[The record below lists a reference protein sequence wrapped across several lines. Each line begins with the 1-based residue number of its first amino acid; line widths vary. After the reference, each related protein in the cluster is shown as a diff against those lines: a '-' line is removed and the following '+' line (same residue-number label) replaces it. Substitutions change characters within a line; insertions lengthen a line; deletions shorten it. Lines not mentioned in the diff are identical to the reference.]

1 MVIIMHEEKS
11 HIKYLIVKLAIFVV
25 LAVLVFI
32 FREQLVEHL
41 KYFIGGLMLL
51 YGVEEVLFEVIF
63 HGKNFW
69 KCEKTYLGLVELIL
83 GTTLFFFPLEGE
95 VEEVV
100 KMTCVIWAAWSII
113 REAFEIRELVVE
125 IKSVVLT
132 IISGIESVAVI
143 VLSVMLILEPGEHH
157 AMIHL
162 YLLLAEL
169 VLTPLVP
176 LLDEVIEEKKHKKA
190 EQEKIS

>member
-1 MVIIMHEEKS
+1 MHEEKS

-25 LAVLVFI
+25 LAVLVFV

-41 KYFIGGLMLL
+41 KYFIGGLILL
-51 YGVEEVLFEVIF
+51 YGVEEILFEVIF

-83 GTTLFFFPLEGE
+83 GITLFFFPLEATA
-95 VEEVV
+95 EEVV

-113 REAFEIRELVVE
+113 REAFEIRELIVE

-132 IISGIESVAVI
+132 IISGIESVAAI
-143 VLSVMLILEPGEHH
+143 VLSVMLLLEPGEHH

-176 LLDEVIEEKKHKKA
+176 LLDEVIEERKNKRA
-190 EQEKIS
+190 EQKKIS

>member
-1 MVIIMHEEKS
+1 MHEEKS
-11 HIKYLIVKLAIFVV
+11 HIKYLFVKLAIFVG
-25 LAVLVFI
+25 LAICVFI

-41 KYFIGGLMLL
+41 KYFIGGLILL
-51 YGVEEVLFEVIF
+51 YGVEEILFEVIF

-83 GTTLFFFPLEGE
+83 GITLFFFPLEATA
-95 VEEVV
+95 EEVV

-113 REAFEIRELVVE
+113 REAFEIRELIVE
-125 IKSVVLT
+125 IKSVILT
-132 IISGIESVAVI
+132 IISGIESVAAI
-143 VLSVMLILEPGEHH
+143 VLSVMLLLEPGEHH

-176 LLDEVIEEKKHKKA
+176 LLDEVIEERKNKRA
-190 EQEKIS
+190 EQKKIS

>member
-1 MVIIMHEEKS
+1 MHEEKS
-11 HIKYLIVKLAIFVV
+11 HIKYLFIKLAIFVV
-25 LAVLVFI
+25 LAICVFI
-32 FREQLVEHL
+32 FRETLIEHL
-41 KYFIGGLMLL
+41 KYFIGGLMIL
-51 YGVEEVLFEVIF
+51 YGLEEVLFEIIF
-63 HGKNFW
+63 EGKNFW
-69 KCEKTYLGLVELIL
+69 KKEKVYLGFVELIL
-83 GTTLFFFPLEGE
+83 GTTLFFYPLEANHE
-95 VEEVV
+95 AIVA
-100 KMTCVIWAAWSII
+100 MTCVIWATWSII

-132 IISGIESVAVI
+132 IISGIESIAVI

-176 LLDEVIEEKKHKKA
+176 LLDEIIEERKKKRD
-190 EQEKIS
+190 

>member
-1 MVIIMHEEKS
+1 MHEEKS
-11 HIKYLIVKLAIFVV
+11 HIKYLFVKLIIFVA
-25 LAVLVFI
+25 LAICVFI
-32 FREQLVEHL
+32 FRDTLIEHL

-51 YGVEEVLFEVIF
+51 YGVEEILFEVIF
-63 HGKNFW
+63 RGKFFW
-69 KCEKTYLGLVELIL
+69 KGEKTYLGLVELIL
-83 GTTLFFFPLEGE
+83 GTTLFFFPLEANP
-95 VEEVV
+95 EEVI

-113 REAFEIRELVVE
+113 REAFEIKELFLE

-132 IISGIESVAVI
+132 IISGIESIAVI

-176 LLDEVIEEKKHKKA
+176 LLDEVIEERKRH
-190 EQEKIS
+190 

>member
-1 MVIIMHEEKS
+1 MHEEKS

-41 KYFIGGLMLL
+41 KYFIGGLILL
-51 YGVEEVLFEVIF
+51 YGVEEILFEVIF

-83 GTTLFFFPLEGE
+83 GITLFFFPLDATA
-95 VEEVV
+95 EEVV

-113 REAFEIRELVVE
+113 REAFEIRELIVE
-125 IKSVVLT
+125 IKSVILT
-132 IISGIESVAVI
+132 IISGIESVAAI
-143 VLSVMLILEPGEHH
+143 VLSVMLLLEPGEHH

-176 LLDEVIEEKKHKKA
+176 LLDEVIEERKNKRA
-190 EQEKIS
+190 EQKKIS

>member
-1 MVIIMHEEKS
+1 MHEEKS

-25 LAVLVFI
+25 LAVLVFV
-32 FREQLVEHL
+32 FREQLIEHL

-83 GTTLFFFPLEGE
+83 GTTLFFFPLEGNA
-95 VEEVV
+95 EEII

-113 REAFEIRELVVE
+113 REAFEIRELIVE

-162 YLLLAEL
+162 YLLLVEL
-169 VLTPLVP
+169 VVAPLTP
-176 LLDEVIEEKKHKKA
+176 LLDELLTKKSK
-190 EQEKIS
+190 E

>member
-1 MVIIMHEEKS
+1 MHEEKS

-41 KYFIGGLMLL
+41 KYFIGGLILL
-51 YGVEEVLFEVIF
+51 YGVEEILFEVIF

-83 GTTLFFFPLEGE
+83 GITLFFFPLEATA
-95 VEEVV
+95 EEVV

-132 IISGIESVAVI
+132 IISGIESVAAI
-143 VLSVMLILEPGEHH
+143 VLSVMLLLEPGEHH

-176 LLDEVIEEKKHKKA
+176 LLDEVIEERKNKRA
-190 EQEKIS
+190 EQKKIS

>member
-1 MVIIMHEEKS
+1 MHEEKS

-25 LAVLVFI
+25 LAVLVFV

-83 GTTLFFFPLEGE
+83 GTTLFFFPLEGNA
-95 VEEVV
+95 EEVV

-176 LLDEVIEEKKHKKA
+176 LLDEVIEEKKIKKI
-190 EQEKIS
+190 KKG

>member
-1 MVIIMHEEKS
+1 MHEEKS

-41 KYFIGGLMLL
+41 KYFIGGLILL
-51 YGVEEVLFEVIF
+51 YGIEEILFEVIF

-83 GTTLFFFPLEGE
+83 GITLFFFPLEATA
-95 VEEVV
+95 EEVA

-113 REAFEIRELVVE
+113 REAFEIRELIVE

-132 IISGIESVAVI
+132 IISGIESVAAI
-143 VLSVMLILEPGEHH
+143 VLSVMLLLEPGEHH

-176 LLDEVIEEKKHKKA
+176 LLDEVIEERKNKRA
-190 EQEKIS
+190 EQKKIS

>member
-1 MVIIMHEEKS
+1 MHEEKS

-32 FREQLVEHL
+32 FRVQLVEHL

-69 KCEKTYLGLVELIL
+69 KCEKTYFGLVELIL
-83 GTTLFFFPLEGE
+83 GTTLFFFPLEGNA
-95 VEEVV
+95 EEII

-125 IKSVVLT
+125 IKSIALT

-162 YLLLAEL
+162 YLLLVEL

-176 LLDEVIEEKKHKKA
+176 LLDEVIEERKYKRV
-190 EQEKIS
+190 EQ

>member
-1 MVIIMHEEKS
+1 MHEEKS
-11 HIKYLIVKLAIFVV
+11 HIKYLIGKLAIFVV

-41 KYFIGGLMLL
+41 KYFIGGLILL
-51 YGVEEVLFEVIF
+51 YGVEEILFEVIF

-83 GTTLFFFPLEGE
+83 GITLFFFPLEATA
-95 VEEVV
+95 EEVV

-113 REAFEIRELVVE
+113 REAFEIRELIVE
-125 IKSVVLT
+125 IKSVILT
-132 IISGIESVAVI
+132 IISGIESVAAI
-143 VLSVMLILEPGEHH
+143 VLSVMLLLEPGEHH

-176 LLDEVIEEKKHKKA
+176 LLDEVIEERKNKRA
-190 EQEKIS
+190 EQKKIS

>member
-1 MVIIMHEEKS
+1 MHEEKS
-11 HIKYLIVKLAIFVV
+11 HIKYLFVKLAIFVV

-32 FREQLVEHL
+32 FREQLIKNI

-63 HGKNFW
+63 HSKNFW

-83 GTTLFFFPLEGE
+83 GITLFFFPLEGSA
-95 VEEVV
+95 EEII
-100 KMTCVIWAAWSII
+100 KMACVIWAAWSII

-176 LLDEVIEEKKHKKA
+176 LLDEVIEERKKKR
-190 EQEKIS
+190 E

>member
-1 MVIIMHEEKS
+1 
-11 HIKYLIVKLAIFVV
+11 
-25 LAVLVFI
+25 
-32 FREQLVEHL
+32 
-41 KYFIGGLMLL
+41 MLL
-51 YGVEEVLFEVIF
+51 YGVEEILFEVIF

-83 GTTLFFFPLEGE
+83 GTTLFFYPLEANA
-95 VEEVV
+95 EEII

-113 REAFEIRELVVE
+113 REAFEIKELIVE

-132 IISGIESVAVI
+132 IISGIESIAVI

-176 LLDEVIEEKKHKKA
+176 LLDETIEERKQKRD
-190 EQEKIS
+190 

>member
-1 MVIIMHEEKS
+1 MHEEKS
-11 HIKYLIVKLAIFVV
+11 HIKYLIVKLVLFAILSVGV
-25 LAVLVFI
+25 LICVFKFEKELI
-32 FREQLVEHL
+32 ENL
-41 KYFIGGLMLL
+41 KYVIGGLMLL
-51 YGVEEVLFEVIF
+51 YGVEEILFEVLF

-69 KCEKTYLGLVELIL
+69 KCEKTYLGFVELIL
-83 GTTLFFFPLEGE
+83 GTTLFFYPLKAKA
-95 VEEVV
+95 EEVV

-125 IKSVVLT
+125 IKSVALT

-176 LLDEVIEEKKHKKA
+176 LLDEIIEEKKHNK
-190 EQEKIS
+190 EQLE

>member
-1 MVIIMHEEKS
+1 MHEEKS
-11 HIKYLIVKLAIFVV
+11 HIKYLFIKLAVFIV
-25 LAVLVFI
+25 LAVCVFI
-32 FREQLVEHL
+32 FREQLIEHL
-41 KYFIGGLMLL
+41 KYFIGGLMLP
-51 YGVEEVLFEVIF
+51 YGVEEILFEVIF

-83 GTTLFFFPLEGE
+83 GITLFFYPLEANA
-95 VEEVV
+95 EEIV

-143 VLSVMLILEPGEHH
+143 VLSVMLILEPGVHH

-176 LLDEVIEEKKHKKA
+176 LLDEILEERKL
-190 EQEKIS
+190 QRN

>member
-1 MVIIMHEEKS
+1 MHEEKS

-41 KYFIGGLMLL
+41 KYFIGGLILL
-51 YGVEEVLFEVIF
+51 YGVEEILFEVIF

-83 GTTLFFFPLEGE
+83 GITLFFFPLEATA
-95 VEEVV
+95 EEVV

-113 REAFEIRELVVE
+113 REAFEIRELIVE

-132 IISGIESVAVI
+132 IISGIESVAAI
-143 VLSVMLILEPGEHH
+143 VLSVMLLLEPGEHH

-176 LLDEVIEEKKHKKA
+176 LLDEVIEERKNKRA
-190 EQEKIS
+190 EQKKIS

>member
-1 MVIIMHEEKS
+1 MHEEKS

-41 KYFIGGLMLL
+41 KYFIGGLILL
-51 YGVEEVLFEVIF
+51 YGVEEILFEVIF

-83 GTTLFFFPLEGE
+83 GITLFFFPLEAT

-132 IISGIESVAVI
+132 IISGIESVAAI
-143 VLSVMLILEPGEHH
+143 VLSVMLLLEPGEHH

-176 LLDEVIEEKKHKKA
+176 LLDEVIEERKNKRA
-190 EQEKIS
+190 EQKKIS

>member
-1 MVIIMHEEKS
+1 MHEEKS

-41 KYFIGGLMLL
+41 KYFIGGLILL
-51 YGVEEVLFEVIF
+51 YGVEEILFEVIF

-83 GTTLFFFPLEGE
+83 GITLFFFPLEAT

-113 REAFEIRELVVE
+113 REAFEIRELIVE

-132 IISGIESVAVI
+132 IISGIESVAAI
-143 VLSVMLILEPGEHH
+143 VLSVMLLLEPGEHH

-176 LLDEVIEEKKHKKA
+176 LLDEVIEERKNKRA
-190 EQEKIS
+190 EQKKIS

>member
-1 MVIIMHEEKS
+1 MHEEKS
-11 HIKYLIVKLAIFVV
+11 HIKYLFVKLVIFVA
-25 LAVLVFI
+25 LAICVFI

-51 YGVEEVLFEVIF
+51 YGVEEILFEVLF

-83 GTTLFFFPLEGE
+83 GTTLFFYPLEAE
-95 VEEVV
+95 PEVV
-100 KMTCVIWAAWSII
+100 IKMTCVIWAAWSII

-132 IISGIESVAVI
+132 IISGIESIAVI

-176 LLDEVIEEKKHKKA
+176 LLDEIIEERKLKRD
-190 EQEKIS
+190 

>member
-1 MVIIMHEEKS
+1 MHEEKS
-11 HIKYLIVKLAIFVV
+11 HIKYLFVKLAIFVV
-25 LAVLVFI
+25 LAICVFI
-32 FREQLVEHL
+32 FREQLIEHL

-51 YGVEEVLFEVIF
+51 YGVEEVLFEVVF

-83 GTTLFFFPLEGE
+83 GTTLFFFPLEANP
-95 VEEVV
+95 EEVV

-132 IISGIESVAVI
+132 IVSGIESIAVI

-176 LLDEVIEEKKHKKA
+176 LLDEVIEERKQKRS
-190 EQEKIS
+190 QWCDLFF